1 MVPGKYLSK
10 GVDVRASFEQWH
22 EPTVDECDV
31 ARVKIDML
39 PDVALL
45 KVFDFYVDEAWVE
58 DWYTLVH
65 VCQKWR
71 KIVFW
76 SPRRLDL
83 RLYCTAG
90 TPMEM
95 LDVWPV
101 LPIVVW
107 SDGHEKWGV
116 DNIIAALEHS
126 DRICRINFWRVP
138 STHFK
143 NILAAVERPFP
154 KLRRRFEDEVAL
166 VDSDLFLGGSASC
179 LQSLWLDCIPF
190 PGLPKL
196 LLSAT
201 DLVRLDLWRIP
212 HSGYFSPKA
221 MVACLSV
228 LTRLERLGIEFKSPR
243 SRPDER
249 SRPPPP
255 QARTFLPALTELWFK
270 GVGEYLEDLVDRI
283 DSPLLDMLEITF
295 FHRLVFDTQRLT
307 QFISLTPKLKTCDR
321 ACVVFSDR
329 AVSITF
335 PHTFDRAFKLTISC
349 RWSDWQLSSLAQFFS
364 PSIPQALFFAV
375 EQLYIFEKQNSRTLW
390 QDDIENSQW
399 LEFLRPFTVVKGLY
413 ISQEFTQR
421 IAPTLQELV
430 GGRVTEVLPAL
441 RTLFLEQILP
451 SGLVQFVAARELS
464 SRPMTVSRWERG
476 KEWYEIDRS

>member
-1 MVPGKYLSK
+1 
-10 GVDVRASFEQWH
+10 
-22 EPTVDECDV
+22 
-31 ARVKIDML
+31 ML

-45 KVFDFYVDEAWVE
+45 KIFEFYVDEAWIE
-58 DWYTLVH
+58 EWYTLVH

-83 RLYCTAG
+83 RLYCTAR

-126 DRICRINFWRVP
+126 DRICRINFWRIP
-138 STHFK
+138 SSHFE
-143 NILAAVERPFP
+143 NVLAAMERPFP
-154 KLRRRFEDEVAL
+154 ELTRLLLGFEDEVTL
-166 VDSDLFLGGSASC
+166 VDPELFLGCSASR
-179 LQSLWLDCIPF
+179 LQTLSLDCIPF
-190 PGLPKL
+190 PRLPKL

-201 DLVRLDLWRIP
+201 HLVRLELWRIP

-221 MVACLSV
+221 FVTCLSV
-228 LTRLERLGIEFKSPR
+228 LTRLERLGIGFKSPR
-243 SRPDER
+243 SCPDGT
-249 SRPPPP
+249 SRPSPP
-255 QARTFLPALTELWFK
+255 QTRTILPVLTELWFK
-270 GVGEYLEDLVDRI
+270 GVGEYLEDLVARV
-283 DSPLLDMLEITF
+283 DSPLLDMLDIIF

-307 QFISLTPKLKTCDR
+307 QFISRTPKLKTCDR
-321 ACVVFSDR
+321 ACVIFSDR
-329 AVSITF
+329 AVSVTF
-335 PHTFDRAFKLTISC
+335 PHTFERAFKLTILC

-364 PSIPQALFFAV
+364 PSIPQALVFAV
-375 EQLYIFEKQNSRTLW
+375 EQLYIFEKQNSRTFW
-390 QDDIENSQW
+390 QDDIENNQW

-413 ISQEFTQR
+413 ISQKFAQR
-421 IAPTLQELV
+421 ISPTMQELV

-441 RTLFLEQILP
+441 QTLFSEQTLP
-451 SGLVQFVAARELS
+451 SGFEQFVTARQLS
-464 SRPMTVSRWERG
+464 SRPMAVSHWERG